1 MRLNRASDFALRILI
16 LLAKS
21 DEEISIDVISERLS
35 LPKSHVMKIVA
46 QLSGLGFVA
55 TQRGRGGGVKLDTPA
70 DQINVGQ
77 VVRQLERD
85 FAVVDC
91 LAESGPACVFEPRC
105 ALKPAMLEAT
115 EAFLGVL
122 ENYTLGEIVK
132 GTQAPRVAKAG

>member
-16 LLAKS
+16 LLAVT
-21 DEEISIDVISERLS
+21 EEETSVDAIAERLC

-46 QLSGLGFVA
+46 QLSALGFVA

-70 DQINVGQ
+70 EDINVGQ
-77 VVRQLERD
+77 VVRHLERD

-91 LAESGPACVFEPRC
+91 LSEAGPNCVFEPRC

-115 EAFLGVL
+115 EAFLGIL
-122 ENYTLGEIVK
+122 EGYRLSDIVA
-132 GTQAPRVAKAG
+132 GTQKPRLLKSG